1 MSSPLIVEDGSIVPN
16 ANGYC
21 TLAYASAYH
30 SNRGNFAWAAIPTA
44 ASSPPPGTMTQDAL
58 LIQATLYMVG
68 VYRLRWAGL
77 RVQPETIPGP
87 SLGGMTGPSLPGQS
101 LDWPRIGVILKD
113 TASFFVDQRLSYTVP
128 ANLVPD
134 VVQQACSI
142 LALKASTQDLWPDL
156 DQRTLLEKVG
166 PIQVN
171 YDRFS
176 PQYRR
181 FRSVDLLLNP
191 YLDAT
196 NGLTARI
203 NRA

>member
-1 MSSPLIVEDGSIVPN
+1 MTIVVEDGTQVN
-16 ANGYC
+16 GANSYISVADADSYHTGMGN
-21 TLAYASAYH
+21 SAWL
-30 SNRGNFAWAAIPTA
+30 SLTEAQKE
-44 ASSPPPGTMTQDAL
+44 SAL
-58 LIQATLYMVG
+58 LQATQYMVAI
-68 VYRLRWAGL
+68 YRLRWQGL
-77 RVQPETIPGP
+77 RVSPTQW
-87 SLGGMTGPSLPGQS
+87 

-128 ANLVPD
+128 ANVVPLV
-134 VVQQACSI
+134 VTQACAI
-142 LALKASTQDLWPDL
+142 LALKASTQDLAPDL
-156 DQRTLLEKVG
+156 DPRTLVEKVG

-181 FRSVDLLLNP
+181 FRIVDLMLNA

-196 NGLTARI
+196 NGLTTRI

>member
-1 MSSPLIVEDGSIVPN
+1 MSLIVEDGTQTPGAESYISVTDANVYHAKYGN
-16 ANGYC
+16 A
-21 TLAYASAYH
+21 
-30 SNRGNFAWAAIPTA
+30 AWAAFPSEDDVPAPT
-44 ASSPPPGTMTQDAL
+44 PGSVTKESLLRNATQ
-58 LIQATLYMVG
+58 YMVG
-68 VYRLRWAGL
+68 VYRLRWTGL
-77 RVQPETIPGP
+77 RVSPTQV
-87 SLGGMTGPSLPGQS
+87 

-128 ANLVPD
+128 ANIVPD
-134 VVQQACSI
+134 IVKHACAI
-142 LALKASTQDLWPDL
+142 LALKASTQDLSPDL

-181 FRSVDLLLNP
+181 FRAVDLMLNP

-196 NGLTARI
+196 NGLTTKLM
-203 NRA
+203 RA

>member
-1 MSSPLIVEDGSIVPN
+1 MGTLIVEDGTIVPN
-16 ANGYC
+16 ANSYC
-21 TLAYASAYH
+21 TAAFADTYHASM
-30 SNRGNFAWAAIPTA
+30 GNVAWAAIPSEVT
-44 ASSPPPGTMTQDAL
+44 SPPPGTITQESL
-58 LIQATLYMVG
+58 LIKATQYMVG
-68 VYRLRWAGL
+68 VYRLRWTGL
-77 RVQPETIPGP
+77 RVRPATIPGP
-87 SLGGMTGPSLPGQS
+87 SLGGQPGNPIPGQS

-128 ANLVPD
+128 ANLIPAE
-134 VVQQACSI
+134 VQQAAAE
-142 LALKASTQDLWPDL
+142 LALRANTQDLWPDL
-156 DQRTLLEKVG
+156 DQRTLVEKVG

-181 FRSVDLLLNP
+181 FRQVDLLLNP

-196 NGLTARI
+196 NGLTTKI